1 MGKYDVRDQKMLLRL
16 GIPQTRHV
24 YTLHAKPNIQLPRFS
39 LTAEIGQN
47 TFDRLERDVSG
58 AGEKDRQLDSLDAN
72 ILNVDQEKDRSG
84 VASEDEKYG
93 RGIASDEDVGY
104 SASHFSGGDSTIRV
118 GSTITKMM
126 VAPGTG
132 IILTRPVLIKFHF
145 CVIRLFHL
153 LTKVKG
159 K

>member
-1 MGKYDVRDQKMLLRL
+1 MLLRL
-16 GIPQTRHV
+16 GIPQTRQV
-24 YTLHAKPNIQLPRFS
+24 YTLHAKPNIQLPRLS

-58 AGEKDRQLDSLDAN
+58 GGEKDRQLDSLDAN

-132 IILTRPVLIKFHF
+132 
-145 CVIRLFHL
+145 
-153 LTKVKG
+153 
-159 K
+159 